1 MVEKCWAFG
10 VRTQKDGESTSLVAP
25 SGSDEREEVDDEM
38 VDVDYEVV
46 KVDDGMDN
54 VDYECDEGQEEDDQV
69 VDDGMDNVDN
79 DEEQEEDD
87 KVESEDKG
95 FGCLVP
101 SVIRTRTEITNPRS

>member
-1 MVEKCWAFG
+1 
-10 VRTQKDGESTSLVAP
+10 
-25 SGSDEREEVDDEM
+25 
-38 VDVDYEVV
+38 
-46 KVDDGMDN
+46 
-54 VDYECDEGQEEDDQV
+54 
-69 VDDGMDNVDN
+69 MDNVDN